1 MKDNQMLP
9 WFAFG
14 KAKFFLNNKYYYAAN
29 KNKNPLFKK
38 KCIASVEKQ
47 FRRSAFKFKCVEWY
61 IK

>member
-38 KCIASVEKQ
+38 NALHLLKSNFEGLLSNVSV
-47 FRRSAFKFKCVEWY
+47 SSGT
-61 IK
+61 